1 MLVTLGHNLRDGA
14 ILPEYEAFGWAI
26 IEIAHQRY
34 RRQFLRIGL
43 DRAGDRGSQPH
54 NEFPSLHAQSS
65 QLICSAFLG

>member
-34 RRQFLRIGL
+34 SCASVWIEPVIAAPSPTMNSRRCMLNPR
-43 DRAGDRGSQPH
+43 
-54 NEFPSLHAQSS
+54 N
-65 QLICSAFLG
+65 